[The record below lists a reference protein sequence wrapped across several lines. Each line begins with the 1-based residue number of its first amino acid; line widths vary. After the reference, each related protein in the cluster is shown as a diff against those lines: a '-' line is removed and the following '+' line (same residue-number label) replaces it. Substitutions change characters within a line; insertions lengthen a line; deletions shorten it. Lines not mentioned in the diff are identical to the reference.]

1 MAPNANIGGSDRV
14 SSLREPVA
22 PNPDTGGLQ
31 CYEYSAGAEIARS
44 TRKGRFVMI
53 GVAIGTVLELTGVES
68 RIVGYLSLLGVFIPP
83 LGREC

>member
-1 MAPNANIGGSDRV
+1 M
-14 SSLREPVA
+14 
-22 PNPDTGGLQ
+22 
-31 CYEYSAGAEIARS
+31 AGAEIARS

-83 LGREC
+83 LGGEC